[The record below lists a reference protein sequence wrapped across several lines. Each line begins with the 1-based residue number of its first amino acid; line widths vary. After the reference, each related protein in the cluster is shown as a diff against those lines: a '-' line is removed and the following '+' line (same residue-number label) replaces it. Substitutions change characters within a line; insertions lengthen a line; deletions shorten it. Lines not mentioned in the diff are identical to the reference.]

1 MTKKVLL
8 FTLAIGLAFGAI
20 AQDRE
25 KIEQDGVKKRYT
37 EFFNDINNAFAKH
50 DKYSGPNWYDV
61 GNNGKQFIVDELAK
75 FGIKAS
81 GIQKQFDALENDKK
95 ISVQLTHADL
105 GIKQAQAGKKD
116 MNCYTS
122 THEVKAIATKNNVKS
137 IVRNRVTIKWI
148 VDWNKYDPKNN
159 EWKKGSFGEK
169 GKAIN
174 IVSVSTQE
182 IDLISSERATI
193 ASNINA
199 AIREWY
205 GNINNNFQ
213 HSKAGLN
220 RGECNPIV
228 IKEDLSQK
236 TFVTAGEVSS
246 KQPITVKSVP
256 AFNVYSNNPMSYIKP
271 GEELNY
277 TNPEAYWKVQ
287 PTFNVT
293 VDMETFQVT
302 NIEPSYKNTFKAPE
316 SDQQK
321 MAKLRAAASVASNY
335 ADKVNQYAQAS
346 KGKEKTQLKNEIL
359 EMFAGNPKKD
369 KTIQFSLIKKNGEE
383 MQKYIDKPTTP
394 KSYIEHLPACE
405 FSMNNG
411 YAHFGENTDEVIVD
425 YIQTYKQ
432 IYPENYKGT
441 KYADKT
447 HKAIYFIYDAEKDTW
462 LINKI
467 TAEKGSTVLIENE

>member
-25 KIEQDGVKKRYT
+25 KTEQDGVKKRYT

-95 ISVQLTHADL
+95 ISVQLTHSDL
-105 GIKQAQAGKKD
+105 GIKQAQAGKRD

-148 VDWNKYDPKNN
+148 VDWSKYDPKNN

-213 HSKAGLN
+213 HSKAGID
-220 RGECNPIV
+220 RSECNPIV
-228 IKEDLSQK
+228 FNEDLSK
-236 TFVTAGEVSS
+236 KSFVSTNDISS
-246 KQPITVKSVP
+246 RQPITVKSAPDFV
-256 AFNVYSNNPMSYIKP
+256 VYSNNPYNHINP
-271 GEELNY
+271 GEEFKY
-277 TNPEAYWKVQ
+277 TNPEAFWKVK

-302 NIEPSYKNTFKAPE
+302 NIEASYDAKLQKPIT
-316 SDQQK
+316 DQQK
-321 MAKLRAAASVASNY
+321 IDKLNAAASVARNY
-335 ADKVNQYAQAS
+335 ANKVNQYAQAS
-346 KGKEKTQLKNEIL
+346 KGKEKTQMKNEIL
-359 EMFAGNPKKD
+359 SMFAGNPKKD
-369 KTIQFSLIKKNGEE
+369 KAIQFSLIKKNGTE
-383 MQKYIDKPTTP
+383 MQKHIDNPVTP
-394 KSYIEHLPACE
+394 KSYLEHLPACE
-405 FSMNNG
+405 FSLDKEFA
-411 YAHFGENTDEVIVD
+411 YFGENTDEVIVD

-432 IYPENYKGT
+432 IYPEKYKGN

-447 HKAIYFIYDAEKDTW
+447 HKSIYLKYDAEKDTW
-462 LINKI
+462 LIHKI
-467 TAEKGSTVLIENE
+467 TAEKGSTELIENE

>member
-95 ISVQLTHADL
+95 ISVQLTHSDL
-105 GIKQAQAGKKD
+105 GIKQAQAGKRD

-148 VDWNKYDPKNN
+148 VDWSKYDPKNN
-159 EWKKGSFGEK
+159 DWKKGSFGEK

-174 IVSVSTQE
+174 IVSISTQE

-205 GNINNNFQ
+205 GNLNNNFDYQ
-213 HSKAGLN
+213 KANLNKSKCVTPLKDVDASN
-220 RGECNPIV
+220 IRVDESV
-228 IKEDLSQK
+228 INGAQQ
-236 TFVTAGEVSS
+236 TVTVGSMP
-246 KQPITVKSVP
+246 KINVK
-256 AFNVYSNNPMSYIKP
+256 ANNPYDYIP
-271 GEELNY
+271 AQDQNLY
-277 TNPEAYWKVQ
+277 TNPECSWDVT
-287 PTFNVT
+287 PTFKIKIDIDAKKAEI
-293 VDMETFQVT
+293 VDVNYSTKQLKPV
-302 NIEPSYKNTFKAPE
+302 
-316 SDQQK
+316 SDPQK
-321 MAKLRAAASVASNY
+321 QAKLRAAQATAKDFF
-335 ADKVNQYAQAS
+335 DKMSQYAQNP
-346 KGKEKTQLKNEIL
+346 KDKEAKQLKKDIED
-359 EMFAGNPKKD
+359 MYAGKANKD
-369 KTIQFSLIKKNGEE
+369 KSVQFTLIKKDGSED
-383 MQKYIDKPTTP
+383 QKYVDKPTTLS
-394 KSYIEHLPACE
+394 SYLQHLPSCE
-405 FSMNNG
+405 MNMKYG
-411 YAHFGENTDEVIVD
+411 PARFGENTDEVI
-425 YIQTYKQ
+425 IPFNQTYKQ
-432 IYPENYKGT
+432 NYPENYKGQ
-441 KYADKT
+441 KYADTTDKEVYL
-447 HKAIYFIYDAEKDTW
+447 KYDSEKGQW
-462 LINKI
+462 LIKKI
-467 TAEKGSTVLIENE
+467 TAEKGSTQLMENE